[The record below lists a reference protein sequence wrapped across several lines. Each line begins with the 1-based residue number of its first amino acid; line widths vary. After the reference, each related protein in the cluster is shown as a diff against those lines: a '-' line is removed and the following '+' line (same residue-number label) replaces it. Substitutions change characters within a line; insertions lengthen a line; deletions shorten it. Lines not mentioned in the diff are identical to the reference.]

1 MNYLYLT
8 TRLSLSIIC
17 LSIAGMMSIALIYL
31 SWGLGEDIYDAFNP
45 EVEVVAE
52 ATASLS
58 VIEPIKVTAEYRKP
72 YEMSD
77 QAFEKYKKTSAWEKY
92 LERGRILNEKAVIK
106 KKL

>member
-58 VIEPIKVTAEYRKP
+58 MIEPIKVTAEYRKP

-92 LERGRILNEKAVIK
+92 LERGRILNEKK
-106 KKL
+106 

>member
-58 VIEPIKVTAEYRKP
+58 MIEPIKVTAEYRKP

>member
-1 MNYLYLT
+1 
-8 TRLSLSIIC
+8 
-17 LSIAGMMSIALIYL
+17 MMSIALIYL

-58 VIEPIKVTAEYRKP
+58 MIEPIKVTAEYRKP